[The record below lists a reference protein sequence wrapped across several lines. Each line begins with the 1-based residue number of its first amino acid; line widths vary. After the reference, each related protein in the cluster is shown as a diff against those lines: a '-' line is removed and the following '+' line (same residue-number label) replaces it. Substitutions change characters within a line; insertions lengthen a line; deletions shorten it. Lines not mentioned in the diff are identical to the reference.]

1 MKTRIIPKFASEAEE
16 AQWWYDHRE
25 ETAADL
31 IAAVREGRNGIG
43 TLGRAKLRAEA
54 QAKAEAEAK
63 AQAEPVVSRAA

>member
-1 MKTRIIPKFASEAEE
+1 MKKRIIPKFASEAEE

-54 QAKAEAEAK
+54 QAKAEAKEA
-63 AQAEPVVSRAA
+63 AAHSQAA